1 MNKPDLFPARWCW
14 TGLII
19 CNLLAVALLA
29 SWLWQPTRQLWDLL
43 DVRLFRLL
51 NAPLST
57 SPTWAYIWALGNMR
71 PVDIGVGLIM
81 LGIIIKGNWI
91 FAGTQVRRALFAFLT
106 ILILLLLIR
115 VGLVELVKIMHWQRA
130 SPSLTIDGAVRLTEI
145 FPDWQVH
152 WYLKDSSNQSFPSD
166 HASVLL
172 LWAMLLSLYARGRQ
186 LLLIWFLTTLF
197 LLPRLVS
204 GAHWTSDAFVGGLF
218 LSLIAFGWGF
228 YSPYAAKTSDL
239 LERLSA
245 PVMQSL
251 SKIPGL
257 DRISLISGR

>member
-1 MNKPDLFPARWCW
+1 MNKPDLFPARWRW

-57 SPTWAYIWALGNMR
+57 SPTWAYIWALGNVR

-91 FAGTQVRRALFAFLT
+91 FAGAQVRRALFAFLT
-106 ILILLLLIR
+106 VLTLLLLIR
-115 VGLVELVKIMHWQRA
+115 VGLVELVKIMHWQRT
-130 SPSLTIDGAVRLTEI
+130 SHSLTIDGAVRLTKM

-152 WYLKDSSNQSFPSD
+152 WYLKDSSNQSFPGD

-172 LWAMLLSLYARGRQ
+172 IWAMLLSLYARGRQ
-186 LLLIWFLTTLF
+186 LLLVWFLTTF
-197 LLPRLVS
+197 FMLPRLAS
-204 GAHWTSDAFVGGLF
+204 GAHWASDDFVGGLF
-218 LSLIAFGWGF
+218 VSIIAFGWGF

-239 LERLSA
+239 LERLSV

-251 SKIPGL
+251 SKLPGL